1 MGKKRQPPS
10 DDEDDGEEEELKLEE
25 FEESEEE
32 EYDSDVRIS
41 YDLFFRLRAARIPT
55 GGANA
60 EQPKQPPLL
69 SLSLSVCLSVSV
81 FPMCFYTSTSSFFA
95 PLFHSRIVCASRLS
109 EY

>member
-10 DDEDDGEEEELKLEE
+10 DDEDDDEEEELNLEE

-41 YDLFFRLRAARIPT
+41 SDFFFSFARPRVSPRTERMQSSQSSRHCSLCLSLFFLCVFTP
-55 GGANA
+55 
-60 EQPKQPPLL
+60 QPVRSLPL
-69 SLSLSVCLSVSV
+69 
-81 FPMCFYTSTSSFFA
+81 

>member
-69 SLSLSVCLSVSV
+69 SLSLSVCLSLFFLCVFTPQPVRSLPVS
-81 FPMCFYTSTSSFFA
+81 FTRASFVH
-95 PLFHSRIVCASRLS
+95 LV
-109 EY
+109 

>member
-55 GGANA
+55 SGANA

-69 SLSLSVCLSVSV
+69 SLFFLCVFTPQPVSSLPLS
-81 FPMCFYTSTSSFFA
+81 FTRASFV
-95 PLFHSRIVCASRLS
+95 HIV
-109 EY
+109 

>member
-55 GGANA
+55 GGANE

-69 SLSLSVCLSVSV
+69 SLSLSV
-81 FPMCFYTSTSSFFA
+81 FPMRFYTSTSSFFA
-95 PLFHSRIVCASRLS
+95 RLFHSRIVCASRLS
-109 EY
+109 EC